1 MTLTP
6 GARLGTYEVL
16 ALVGAGG
23 MGEVYRALD
32 GALGREVAIKV
43 LPEAV
48 AQHPERLARFER
60 EARLLASL
68 THPNIA
74 VVYGLE
80 RSPEHCYLVM
90 ELVRGET
97 LAQRASRGAIPL
109 TEVLHLFKQVA
120 EGLEAAHGQSII
132 HRDLKPANIMIT
144 LQGTAKILDFGLAK
158 IVETKSGSQSTQSPT
173 LSSSATVAGI
183 VMGTAAYMSPE
194 QARGDPVDRRTDN
207 WAFGC
212 LLYEAAAGEQAF
224 VGRTASDTIA
234 AVLREEPDWSKL
246 TTRVPLRLQLLI
258 RRCLQK
264 SPNARLHDIAD
275 ARIEIEDVARE
286 LITTP
291 SHAASIE
298 RVRLLPLKPL
308 HVIAVAAIALAL
320 LVVGALTGA
329 RWRSGSAVA
338 PRSSPA
344 RVMINLPAPQTL
356 ERGRSSPLA
365 LSPDGAFLVYAA
377 ATDGGRPRLYLRPL
391 NELSPRAV
399 PGSEGAS
406 TPFFSPDGR
415 WLAFYAD
422 GELKRVAVTGG
433 VPLTICEAPPV
444 WSASWGEGDTIVFA
458 TTLATSGLWLVSANG
473 GTPAQLTTPES
484 EVAHGYPQILPGGT
498 EVLFSVRQGN
508 AWRLSLMNL
517 KERVSRSLGNGRVV
531 GEGAQYIRTGH
542 LVYAQAGGLVA
553 LPFDLSSDSLD
564 QPPIALPERLDA
576 SRFGGAYFAVAS
588 SAGALA
594 YAPAGALVDR
604 SLLRV
609 ERDGRA
615 ATLIEQRAP
624 YEYQTLSPDGRRVAA
639 VIASEQGTDIWL
651 IDLNRA
657 TRTRLTAGGT
667 SAFPVWSPDGSKVA
681 FQSTASGP
689 WNLFSKPVDG
699 SGEMQPLL
707 TGAAVGEWPGT
718 GANLLPGT
726 LPTLSGAGPQVPIS
740 WTPDG
745 STLTF
750 IERKPDGDR
759 DIWVVAPGSDPTP
772 FLVTPFDEHSPRLSP
787 DGKWLAY
794 VSNESGNSDVY
805 VQPFPGPG
813 PKWLVSTDGGSDPVW
828 GRNGRELFYRR
839 GRQVMVVSVALKGEF
854 SSGRPQR
861 LFDLP
866 FDTRDDQ
873 ANYDASPDG
882 TWFLTSASD
891 RAAPSTEL
899 HIVLN
904 WFDELRL
911 GSRLP

>member
-1 MTLTP
+1 MALAP
-6 GARLGTYEVL
+6 GARLGTYEVI

-109 TEVLHLFKQVA
+109 KEVLHLFKQVA

-144 LQGTAKILDFGLAK
+144 PQGTAKILDFGLAK
-158 IVETKSGSQSTQSPT
+158 VVDMNSAHHSTQSPT

-212 LLYEAAAGEQAF
+212 LLYEATVGEQAF

-234 AVLREEPDWSKL
+234 AVLREDPDWSKL
-246 TTRVPLRLQLLI
+246 TDRVPLRLQLLI

-275 ARIEIEDVARE
+275 ARVEIEDVARE
-286 LITTP
+286 LVTP
-291 SHAASIE
+291 ASHTAPVQRTRS
-298 RVRLLPLKPL
+298 LPLKPL
-308 HVIAVAAIALAL
+308 HVSAFAAAAVALFI
-320 LVVGALTGA
+320 VGALAGA
-329 RWRSGSAVA
+329 RWWPGSAVT

-356 ERGRSSPLA
+356 ERGRSSPVA
-365 LSPDGAFLVYAA
+365 LSPDGALLVYAA

-391 NELSPRAV
+391 NELSPRAI

-422 GELKRVAVTGG
+422 GELKRVSVTGG

-458 TTLATSGLWLVSANG
+458 TTLAGSGLWLVSANG
-473 GTPAQLTTPES
+473 GTPAQLTMPES
-484 EVAHGYPQILPGGT
+484 DVAHGYPQLLPGGT

-517 KERVSRSLGNGRVV
+517 TDRVPRSLGNGRVV
-531 GEGAQYIRTGH
+531 GEGAQYLRTGH

-553 LPFDLSSDSLD
+553 LPFDPSSGSLD
-564 QPPIALPERLDA
+564 QPPVALPERLGT
-576 SRFGGAYFAVAS
+576 SRFGGAYFAIAS
-588 SAGALA
+588 NAGALV
-594 YAPAGALVDR
+594 YVPTGALVDR
-604 SLLRV
+604 TLLRV
-609 ERDGRA
+609 DRDGRA
-615 ATLIEQRAP
+615 APLIELRAP

-651 IDLNRA
+651 IDMNRA
-657 TRTRLTAGGT
+657 TRTRLTAGGA
-667 SAFPVWSPDGSKVA
+667 SAFPVWSPDGSKIA

-699 SGEMQPLL
+699 SSAMQPLV
-707 TGAAVGEWPGT
+707 TTAAAGEWPGT

-745 STLTF
+745 STLAF

-759 DIWVVAPGSDPTP
+759 DIWVVSPGGDPTP

-794 VSNESGNSDVY
+794 VSNESGSSDVY

-828 GRNGRELFYRR
+828 ARNSRELFYRR
-839 GRQVMVVSVALKGEF
+839 GRQMMVVSVALREEF

-866 FDTRDDQ
+866 FDARDDQ
-873 ANYDASPDG
+873 ANYDASPDS
-882 TWFLTSASD
+882 TWFLTSGSD
-891 RAAPSTEL
+891 RGAPPAEL
-899 HIVLN
+899 HIVLD
-904 WFDELRL
+904 WFDQLRP